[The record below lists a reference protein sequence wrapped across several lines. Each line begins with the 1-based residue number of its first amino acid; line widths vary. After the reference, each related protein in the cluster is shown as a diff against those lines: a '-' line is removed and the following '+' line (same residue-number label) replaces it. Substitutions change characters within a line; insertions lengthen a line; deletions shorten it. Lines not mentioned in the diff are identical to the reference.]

1 MKTMK
6 KIVYIFSALL
16 LLLMGSVSCN
26 VTREPEV
33 TPKQKPFENLKEAQ
47 MNRDAVYALLREV
60 ESPNNL
66 DGIEIQGDLYHLTF
80 LDNNSLY
87 GLYRWQRQSV
97 QDHDV
102 ILSYYANFY
111 SVLMQANYFMM
122 RAEELKANN
131 TLIKTDDDRAL
142 LDQYVAEMKVI
153 RALAHWRLIQRFSKP
168 WDGKTDDE
176 PYSGILMQT
185 EYKPLENAQA
195 KKASRKAVYDQI
207 LKDLDEAIATLKP
220 DANKEVTPAIYLTR
234 DYAFAVKARACLTKQ
249 DWAGAYAAAKEVM
262 DAYPLKDISSMGTG
276 DKIAEVEKLWRTED
290 SPEILVRLKTTSQF
304 GAFQSLIYAG
314 SLQMTYVNDNDPN
327 DVTMEQTVFRTPALI
342 LEQWVIDLYDSMDPR
357 KAAYIGKED
366 FYYEGTGIPFYTLTK
381 FKGNPS
387 LDKDPKKPEFK
398 LGVHLFNAG
407 EAYLIA
413 AEAATEQGN
422 IAEAI
427 DAIKQLRLARGA
439 SFDSDALQSREDV
452 RKFVREERVRE
463 LVGEGFH
470 FNDLV
475 RWRVPVKRGESQQ
488 SVEAVAEPFGIDATV
503 QLDDKYLTVPLDNPM
518 YIWEFPTRDLE
529 NNANLREYRN
539 WK

>member
-1 MKTMK
+1 MK

-47 MNRDAVYALLREV
+47 MNRDAVYALLRSV

-66 DGIEIQGDLYHLTF
+66 DGIEVQGDLYHLTF

-97 QDHDV
+97 QDHDIV
-102 ILSYYANFY
+102 VAYYANFY

-122 RAEELKANN
+122 RANELKAN
-131 TLIKTDDDRAL
+131 TELIKNDADRAL

-153 RALAHWRLIQRFSKP
+153 RALAHWRLVQRFSKP

-176 PYSGILMQT
+176 PYSGILLQT

-220 DANKEVTPAIYLTR
+220 GANKEVTPAIYITR
-234 DYAFAVKARACLTKQ
+234 DYAFAMKARACLTKQ
-249 DWAGAYAAAKEVM
+249 DWTGAYAAAKEVM
-262 DAYPLKDISSMGTG
+262 DAYPLKDISTLSTG
-276 DKIAEVEKLWRTED
+276 DKIAEVEKLWRTET
-290 SPEILVRLKTTSQF
+290 SPEILVRFKTTSQF
-304 GAFQSLIYAG
+304 GAFSSRIYAA
-314 SLQMTYVNDNDPN
+314 SLQMDYVNYNDPN
-327 DVTMEQTVFRTPALI
+327 DLTMEQTIYRTPSLI
-342 LEQWVIDLYDSMDPR
+342 LEQWVIDLYDDMDPR

-366 FYYEGTGIPFYTLTK
+366 FYFEGTGIPFYTLTK

-387 LDKDPKKPEFK
+387 LDKDPQKPEFK
-398 LGVHLFNAG
+398 LGVHLFNAA

-413 AEAATEQGN
+413 AEAATEEGN
-422 IAEAI
+422 ISEAI
-427 DAIKQLRLARGA
+427 DAIKQLRQARGA
-439 SFDSDALQSREDV
+439 SFDSDILQSRDDV
-452 RKFVREERVRE
+452 RKFVRDERVRE

-475 RWRVPVKRGESQQ
+475 RWRVPVKRSESQQ

-503 QLDDKYLTVPLDNPM
+503 QLDDKLLTVPLDNPM